1 MYVYILINIIPWLQ
15 NTLVVYNFCRTVSI
29 DCATAQ
35 TKIIQQINDWDN
47 EDCETKPGD
56 TEPHG
61 QKCLYKVKKNFKKQL
76 PRYMVIKL

>member
-1 MYVYILINIIPWLQ
+1 M
-15 NTLVVYNFCRTVSI
+15 SI

-35 TKIIQQINDWDN
+35 TKIVQQINDWDN

-61 QKCLYKVKKNFKKQL
+61 QKCLYKVKFKKKT
-76 PRYMVIKL
+76 IIW

>member
-1 MYVYILINIIPWLQ
+1 M
-15 NTLVVYNFCRTVSI
+15 SI

-35 TKIIQQINDWDN
+35 TKIVQQINEWDN

-61 QKCLYKVKKNFKKQL
+61 QKCLYKVKKIRKKTL
-76 PRYMVIKL
+76 NYMVIKL

>member
-1 MYVYILINIIPWLQ
+1 M
-15 NTLVVYNFCRTVSI
+15 SI

-35 TKIIQQINDWDN
+35 TKIVQQINYWDN

-61 QKCLYKVKKNFKKQL
+61 QKCLYKVKFK
-76 PRYMVIKL
+76 IKSYAM

>member
-1 MYVYILINIIPWLQ
+1 M
-15 NTLVVYNFCRTVSI
+15 SI

-35 TKIIQQINDWDN
+35 TKIVQQINEWDN

-61 QKCLYKVKKNFKKQL
+61 QKCLYKVKFKKNQL
-76 PRYMVIKL
+76 YGNKTLIFITIFMISIAYLGCH

>member
-1 MYVYILINIIPWLQ
+1 M
-15 NTLVVYNFCRTVSI
+15 SI

-35 TKIIQQINDWDN
+35 TKIVQQINEWDN

-61 QKCLYKVKKNFKKQL
+61 QKCLYKVKHKKNIILSKYVC
-76 PRYMVIKL
+76 PV